1 MTTQSTR
8 MADLYRRALESLPG
22 GVSRNAVL
30 RKPHPLYMERGI
42 GCRAIDIDGVE
53 RLDFANNMTSLIHGH
68 AHPATIEAV
77 TAQLERG
84 TAFSMATEIEIRFAE
99 HLRSRNLAF
108 QRLRFV
114 NSGTEAVMAAIKAAR
129 AFTERPMIA
138 KVEGAYHGTYDYA
151 ETSQTSNPSNWGDA
165 ANPARVPV
173 VTGTPQGALDD
184 VVVIPFNK
192 PDMAIDILD
201 RHRGR
206 VAAVLIDPMPHRVGL
221 IPATEEFVT
230 ALYDWTRADNSLLVF
245 DEVVTFRS
253 RYGGAQDWYPVDP
266 DLTAMGKIVGGGFPV
281 GVVAGRADVMD
292 VMNPLTG
299 ALRFPHSGTFSANP
313 VTMTAGL
320 TAMQHYDRPAVDRLN
335 RMTETARLGLEEA
348 ITRTGVK
355 ASVTGGG
362 SMLRIH
368 LKERPPTTYRESYST
383 PDEAA
388 RMSRFLDRV
397 SQLGV
402 VMIDSGSVALS
413 TPMGETELE
422 KLVEVAGRA
431 LLHLS

>member
-30 RKPHPLYMERGI
+30 RKPHPLYVERGS
-42 GCRAIDIDGVE
+42 GCRVIDIDGVE

-114 NSGTEAVMAAIKAAR
+114 NSGTEAVMAAIKVAR

-184 VVVIPFNK
+184 VVVIPFNE

-230 ALYDWTRADNSLLVF
+230 ALYDWTRADHSLLVF

-368 LKERPPTTYRESYST
+368 LKECPPTTYRESYST

-388 RMSRFLDRV
+388 HMSRFLDRV